1 VGAAGGLFKLIN
13 RFKDFV
19 ASKAFNLLAILVLG
33 SVAGIG
39 YSIIKL
45 DRDNHLSTVKRD
57 VEQGLYAATEQ
68 IQLRFFEAILVG
80 KNIENILTNSGGIV
94 ETQIARVVS
103 EFQRHNPA
111 VIAVALAPGL
121 EVTHSFPQ
129 TDNRKSIGMKYWQ
142 VPGQMASVAQ
152 AYRSQSAVVDGP
164 VSLVQGGV
172 GYILRYPVFLPSAD
186 LNFTQFWGIIS
197 IVFKADSLLNADRHD
212 FGDEEKYVFSLN
224 ELHSSGIS
232 GTSAAT
238 KDVAPRFQA
247 VITEFSMLD
256 SKWQATARPVGGWPT
271 YSPESRYLVGFALF
285 SALVLLV
292 VLRAYRRL
300 AIKKEN
306 AHALLAEAVGCIN
319 EGFIAFDDKE
329 RLMIVN
335 QKYLDYHVE
344 IADRIVPGVTMR
356 ELLRLGVPK
365 QVDSSNYKERN
376 AWIESRLKA
385 FRNPGESFLQYIGSD
400 RWLKV
405 TESKTPHGYTVGIW
419 TDVTAEKC
427 AQEAAEAADREKTDF
442 LNNVSHELRTPLT
455 VIFGRATFL
464 RNSDKLP
471 QSKRLS
477 NAITAKDTPHEELT
491 SAVTNYQNFVSD
503 QGAGIADSAQHMI
516 RLVEDLLD
524 WTKVARGKLELDKSL
539 IQLDELSSSVIKDL
553 QPNANAKGLE
563 LTYSGDPTAETM
575 ADKVRLKQILYN
587 LINNAIK
594 FTDAGSIHLSME
606 KEGDQIVFG
615 VTDTGHGISEENQ
628 ERVFQRFQQVDG
640 SMSRQS
646 GGLGLGLAI
655 SEQLAALHGG
665 TLSLIST
672 LGQGSTFSLRLPNTE
687 TTISLEKVA

>member
-1 VGAAGGLFKLIN
+1 MIN
-13 RFKDFV
+13 RFTDFV
-19 ASKAFNLLAILVLG
+19 ASKAFNLLAVLVLG

-45 DRDNHLSTVKRD
+45 DRDNHLYTVKRD

-68 IQLRFFEAILVG
+68 IQLRFFEAVLVG

-142 VPGQMASVAQ
+142 VPAQMASVAQ
-152 AYRSQSAVVDGP
+152 AYRSQNAVVDGP

-172 GYILRYPVFLPSAD
+172 GYILRYPVFLPNAD
-186 LNFTQFWGIIS
+186 LNLTQFWGIIS
-197 IVFKADSLLNADRHD
+197 IVIKADSLLNADRHD
-212 FGDEEKYVFSLN
+212 FGDEEKYVFNLN

-232 GTSAAT
+232 ATSAAT

-247 VITEFSMLD
+247 VTTEFSMLD

-285 SALVLLV
+285 SALVLLG
-292 VLRAYRRL
+292 VLWAYRRL
-300 AIKKEN
+300 AIKKDN

-319 EGFIAFDDKE
+319 EGFIAFDEKE

-344 IADRIVPGVTMR
+344 IADRVVPGVTMR

-365 QVDSSNYKERN
+365 LVDASNFKERN
-376 AWIESRLKA
+376 AWMESRLKA

-419 TDVTAEKC
+419 TDVTAEKH

-455 VIFGRATFL
+455 VIFGRATFM
-464 RNSDKLP
+464 RNSVKLP

-477 NAITAKDTPHEELT
+477 SAIAAKDTPHEEMAN
-491 SAVTNYQNFVSD
+491 AVTNYQNFVSD

-539 IQLDELSSSVIKDL
+539 IQLDELSSSVVKDL
-553 QPNANAKGLE
+553 QPNATAKGLK
-563 LTYSGDPTAETM
+563 LTYSGDLTAETM
-575 ADKVRLKQILYN
+575 ADRVRLKQILYN

-606 KEGDQIVFG
+606 REGDQVVFG

-628 ERVFQRFQQVDG
+628 ERVFLRFQQVDG
-640 SMSRQS
+640 SMPRQS

-672 LGQGSTFSLRLPNTE
+672 LGQGSTFSLRLPSTE
-687 TTISLEKVA
+687 TTIMLEKVA

>member
-1 VGAAGGLFKLIN
+1 M
-13 RFKDFV
+13 
-19 ASKAFNLLAILVLG
+19 LAVLVLG

-232 GTSAAT
+232 ATSAAT
-238 KDVAPRFQA
+238 MDVAPRFQA

-365 QVDSSNYKERN
+365 QVGSSNYKERN

-471 QSKRLS
+471 QSKRLL

-606 KEGDQIVFG
+606 RVGDQIVFG

-665 TLSLIST
+665 TLSLVST

-687 TTISLEKVA
+687 TTITLEKVA